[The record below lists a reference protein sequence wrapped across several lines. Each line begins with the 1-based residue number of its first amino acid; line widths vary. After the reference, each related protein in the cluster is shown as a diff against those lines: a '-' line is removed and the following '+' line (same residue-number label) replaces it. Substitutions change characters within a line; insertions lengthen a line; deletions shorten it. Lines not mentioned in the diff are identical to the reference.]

1 MNIEYRYINKTI
13 LSDVIQNYTIYLFTV
28 YEKMLGTLGRYT
40 TLPSKIRCTYIPIW
54 RHV

>member
-28 YEKMLGTLGRYT
+28 YEKNAWNTWSIY
-40 TLPSKIRCTYIPIW
+40 YIT
-54 RHV
+54 